1 MAKIVYGS
9 LAGALSGALGN
20 DVFSHGRHG
29 AYIRRR
35 VIPTKT
41 VNIYTLKV
49 KNILTI
55 CSRAWANLDEGQ
67 RSAWCTWAQ
76 SHPITDRLGQ
86 KQVLFGAAA
95 YTELNARLLFAGDG
109 DISVPPTA
117 AAPAPLTTLT
127 AVADASAHTCVLTT
141 APTPLG
147 AANRLWVNV
156 ALVNSLGV
164 DYMENCFKLVAVS
177 GKNQATGLGIGAALE
192 LRFGTLLEGESYV
205 IRAGVFDSAT
215 GLMSG
220 PKDFS
225 AAVVA

>member
-55 CSRAWANLDEGQ
+55 CSRAWGYLDAGQ
-67 RSAWCTWAQ
+67 RAAWQTWAQ
-76 SHPITDRLGQ
+76 SNPITDRLGQ

-95 YTELNARLLFAGDG
+95 YTELNARLLFAGDSA
-109 DISVPPTA
+109 ISVPPTA
-117 AAPAPLTTLT
+117 APPAPLTTLT
-127 AVADASAHTCVLTT
+127 VVADASAHTCVLTT
-141 APTPLG
+141 VPTPVG
-147 AANRLWVNV
+147 AANRIWVNV
-156 ALVNSLGV
+156 ALVNSRGKA
-164 DYMENCFKLVAVS
+164 YKENSFKLVAVS
-177 GKNQATGLGIGAALE
+177 GKNQATGLGIGTALE
-192 LRFGTLLEGESYV
+192 LRFGTLLEDESYTV
-205 IRAGVFDSAT
+205 RASVFSSAT

-220 PKDFS
+220 PKDCSDF
-225 AAVVA
+225 VVA